1 MNLVLTCPVPAVG
14 FALLTSCRS
23 ALSRSG
29 CSFHSWVLGSLPW
42 LFFALLFSC
51 HSSLRSGSTFITVF
65 WISSFFALSQASLP
79 CFLRYHPMWPSLPSL
94 PKLLTLVQLE
104 LCSLH
109 GIAASL
115 HVLHCASARSSTC
128 CAWTW
133 WSQHHT
139 LPPSARC
146 ACRGCVSRGRLLWV
160 VQSTTTL
167 LVSSYR
173 PPLQG
178 RNLLS
183 VSGLVSLLVS
193 STLW

>member
-1 MNLVLTCPVPAVG
+1 MLFLPAVG
-14 FALLTSCRS
+14 PLFPAVVALFILGFWGPFPGCF
-23 ALSRSG
+23 LL
-29 CSFHSWVLGSLPW
+29 CSFHVIHHVVLDQHPS
-42 LFFALLFSC
+42 
-51 HSSLRSGSTFITVF
+51 RYSG
-65 WISSFFALSQASLP
+65 SQASLP
-79 CFLRYHPMWPSLPSL
+79 CFLRYHPMWPSLP
-94 PKLLTLVQLE
+94 KLLTLVQLE

-109 GIAASL
+109 GVAASL
-115 HVLHCASARSSTC
+115 HALHCASARSSTC

-167 LVSSYR
+167 LVSSYH